1 MSKVL
6 ENLSGP
12 AGISMNFVQN
22 NGLKVECC
30 CIYPPSNGGCQLR
43 FGGVH
48 SGGSGFGMCCS
59 SIYVRNT
66 AQKDKKKKTNS
77 WRLRHSGICQAA
89 SLRFPRGPA

>member
-12 AGISMNFVQN
+12 AGISMNFVHI
-22 NGLKVECC
+22 NGLKVECF

-48 SGGSGFGMCCS
+48 SWGSGFGMCCS
-59 SIYVRNT
+59 SIYVINT
-66 AQKDKKKKTNS
+66 AQKDLKKKPTAGGYVIAES
-77 WRLRHSGICQAA
+77 VRLP
-89 SLRFPRGPA
+89 L